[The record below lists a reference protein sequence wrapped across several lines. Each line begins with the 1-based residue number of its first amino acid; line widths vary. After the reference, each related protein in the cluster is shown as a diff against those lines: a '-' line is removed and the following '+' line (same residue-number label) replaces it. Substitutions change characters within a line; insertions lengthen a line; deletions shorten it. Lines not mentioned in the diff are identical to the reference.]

1 MTFATSIR
9 CSLALAVVACA
20 GRLDAAYTVER
31 VVSGLNQPTYM
42 AQAPG
47 DNNHLYIVE
56 RIEPGGTSL
65 GRILAYDQLTK
76 TSTTFL
82 DLSGTVV
89 SDGGLLSMTFHPD
102 YQTNGLFY
110 TVTNVNGTNGLDEW
124 KTIGGVPQVQRR
136 LYEYQN
142 LSNNFHT
149 MNEAFFRPGGSGNEL
164 FLTSGDGGTQAN
176 EPSFNPALIQD
187 SNSPYGKVVKIELT
201 GDFAT
206 PASGP
211 SHASVDLVATG
222 LRNPYR
228 SSFDRQTGDF
238 YIGDVG
244 FNSVEEVSFI
254 PASHF
259 ANPAA
264 APIDFGW
271 TSREGTIATI
281 GGSAGGPGSPGDVNP
296 IYEYA
301 HHAGIPLGHSSDFN
315 GGSITGGYVYRGPV
329 EELQGRYFLT
339 DFTAQRI
346 YSGEFDTATP
356 TANYN
361 GDNFTD
367 VLRHDIEFENLL
379 NDGTV
384 LQYLT
389 SFNEDNFGNLYMVK
403 FGNSFFPPAGQ
414 GEIFRIVATG
424 EDFIQLLVD
433 RDTGAITLTN
443 TGTTAASIQSIS
455 LSSAFGAISSADLT
469 PVTGNRDSNGDGTV
483 DSTNAWSISSATNE
497 LFMEA
502 TTGDAGHLAPV
513 SELLY
518 STADGWLRSPVED
531 LAATVLLESGAIVNA
546 QVTYTGNGG
555 VAFASGD
562 LDFDGDIDSN
572 DFVVLASSLHTDL
585 SGLSPAEAYAGGDLT
600 GDGASNY
607 DDFVAFKTTYISLHG
622 EEAFAS
628 LLASVPEP
636 TTALLT
642 ACGVCG
648 AFSARRRL
656 KPAA

>member
-1 MTFATSIR
+1 MTLA
-9 CSLALAVVACA
+9 SLSRSCLAISVLTCA
-20 GRLDAAYTVER
+20 AQLHAAYTVER
-31 VVSGLNQPTYM
+31 VVSGLNQPTYVS
-42 AQAPG
+42 QAPG

-56 RIEPGGTSL
+56 RTDPGSSTL

-89 SDGGLLSMTFHPD
+89 ADGGLLSMTFHPE
-102 YQTNGLFY
+102 YQSNGLFY

-142 LSNNFHT
+142 LANVFHT
-149 MNEAFFRPGGSGNEL
+149 MNEAFFRPGGNGNDL
-164 FLTSGDGGTQAN
+164 FLTTGDGGTQAN

-187 SNSPYGKVVKIELT
+187 PNSPYGKVVRIDLT

-211 SHASVDLVATG
+211 SHPDVDLVAMG

-244 FNSVEEVSFI
+244 FNAVEEVSFI

-259 ANPAA
+259 ENPAA
-264 APIDFGW
+264 TPLDFGW

-281 GGSAGGPGSPGDVNP
+281 GGSAGGPGSPGDIGP

-301 HHAGIPLGHSSDFN
+301 HHPGIPLGHASDLY

-329 EELQGRYFLT
+329 EELQGRYFFA
-339 DFTAQRI
+339 DFTANVI
-346 YSGEFDTATP
+346 YSGEFDTTTP
-356 TANYN
+356 TASYN

-367 VLRHDIEFENLL
+367 VQRHDVDFENLI
-379 NDGTV
+379 GGGAT
-384 LQYLT
+384 LQFLT
-389 SFNEDNFGNLYMVK
+389 SFNEDNFGNLYIVK

-424 EDFIQLLVD
+424 EDFIELVVD
-433 RDTGAITLTN
+433 RDTGSISLNN

-455 LSSAFGAISSADLT
+455 LSSAFGAISPSDLT
-469 PVTGNRDSNGDGTV
+469 PVTGNHDSNGDGEV
-483 DSTNAWSISSATNE
+483 DGNNAWSISSATNE

-513 SELLY
+513 SELVY
-518 STADGWLRSPVED
+518 SAADGWLRSPVED
-531 LAATVLLESGAIVNA
+531 LTATVLLANGTIVNA

-562 LDFDGDIDSN
+562 LDFDGDIDRN
-572 DFVVLASSLHTDL
+572 DFVVLASQLHTDL
-585 SGLSPAEAYAGGDLT
+585 TGLSQAQAYAGGDLT
-600 GDGASNY
+600 GDGVSNY

-622 EEAFAS
+622 EGAFAS

-636 TTALLT
+636 TTAVLT
-642 ACGVCG
+642 VLGVCG
-648 AFSARRRL
+648 TFSARRRHN
-656 KPAA
+656 PAA